1 MQQRLI
7 HPIAKMF
14 HYELHYFLELHS
26 YIETCYAISFA
37 HNYFHSYSAWNA
49 EELEATDYFNG
60 LDASL
65 VGSFKIV
72 CPAIDE
78 RFDF

>member
-1 MQQRLI
+1 MVQGLT
-7 HPIAKMF
+7 HPVAKMF
-14 HYELHYFLELHS
+14 HYELKYFLEMHFE
-26 YIETCYAISFA
+26 IEDYYDISFA